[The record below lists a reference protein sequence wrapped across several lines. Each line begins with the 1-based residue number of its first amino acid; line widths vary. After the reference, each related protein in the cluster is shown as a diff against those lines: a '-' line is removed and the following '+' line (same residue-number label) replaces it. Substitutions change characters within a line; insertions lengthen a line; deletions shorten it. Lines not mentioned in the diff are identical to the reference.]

1 MFCQKCGTQNSDNAN
16 FCSKCGN
23 VLIKIGEAKKEEIN
37 ANQEPRRKSSGW
49 RTIFIIIIG
58 LALLIGIFGLHDSPA
73 NTVSQDTQEKI
84 TPEISS
90 QTPDKTS
97 LIITIPPS
105 QMLPTINDMPE
116 GTLKASETANETY
129 AKRSFVFN
137 GYNVQQL
144 SYEAQESP
152 SIIEAT
158 NKYNSIIKYEYS
170 IYKLNSVDLGDE
182 GVGFEVAN
190 KLATVLFRKANVV
203 VKVESVGQYSTLEN
217 TVSHAKMVN
226 ISTSTL
232 KLVADKIT
240 LTKGEIWDAGN
251 GYTLKVMDIDLST
264 PRTVLIELDRNGTK
278 LDLIA
283 LPEGKTYIYDDV
295 YIANVNSISDAG
307 VVFEHTK
314 T

>member
-1 MFCQKCGTQNSDNAN
+1 MFCQECGTQNSDDIN
-16 FCSKCGN
+16 FCSTCGN
-23 VLIKIGEAKKEEIN
+23 VLIKKGEVKEEEIKVN
-37 ANQEPRRKSSGW
+37 KEPGKKSSGL

-58 LALLIGIFGLHDSPA
+58 LALLIGIFGLNDSPP

-84 TPEISS
+84 IPEISS
-90 QTPDKTS
+90 QIPDKTS
-97 LIITIPPS
+97 LIITLSPS
-105 QMLPTINDMPE
+105 QMVPTINDMPD
-116 GTLKASETANETY
+116 GTLNASETVNETY
-129 AKRSFVFN
+129 VKRSFVFT

-144 SYEAQESP
+144 SYEAQKFP

-158 NKYNSIIKYEYS
+158 NKYNSIIKDEYS
-170 IYKLNSVDLGDE
+170 IYKLNSIDLGDE

-190 KLATVLFRKANVV
+190 TLATVLFRKANVV

-226 ISTSTL
+226 ISTSIV
-232 KLVADKIT
+232 KLVADKKT

-251 GYTLKVMDIDLST
+251 GYTLKVMNIDLST

-283 LPEGKTYIYDDV
+283 LPEGKTYIYDNV

-307 VVFEHTK
+307 VVFEDTK